1 MGGVQF
7 STFYLVQELKRTT
20 NIKIQLLLPG
30 YGPFSELCERE
41 SIEFSIY
48 KSQPMLSSSSSILQ
62 DNIRLINPVSWVIN
76 IRRIIYNSDQ
86 IRKIIRQYPNAIIL
100 TKGLYSHIILS
111 FAKRSIANK
120 LIWHLQDLLSNRI
133 GGILNKIL
141 NLLAT
146 FGTNFII
153 CDGRSIYDSLSP
165 INQKKAKTILN
176 GIDSTKF
183 QRTQELR
190 KIGRQEF
197 NVPIDSYIIGHVGRI
212 TPWKGQIKLVEAF
225 IDYLPRNNKAIL
237 ILVGAPTFDSDKY
250 LNDIKKLINQHKLKD
265 RIILTGYRTD
275 LNKVYSMMDLFIYPS
290 LEKDTSPLAL
300 LSALSSGLPVAI
312 SSIESLKE
320 IIGNF
325 SRIPIFN
332 PNKKSEITLV
342 YKQFESEQLRY
353 EISQLISR
361 NFNTQLDMETHVRKM
376 MEVFDSI

>member
-1 MGGVQF
+1 MILKNY
-7 STFYLVQELKRTT
+7 TIKRQEEK
-20 NIKIQLLLPG
+20 
-30 YGPFSELCERE
+30 
-41 SIEFSIY
+41 
-48 KSQPMLSSSSSILQ
+48 
-62 DNIRLINPVSWVIN
+62 
-76 IRRIIYNSDQ
+76 
-86 IRKIIRQYPNAIIL
+86 
-100 TKGLYSHIILS
+100 
-111 FAKRSIANK
+111 
-120 LIWHLQDLLSNRI
+120 
-133 GGILNKIL
+133 
-141 NLLAT
+141 
-146 FGTNFII
+146 
-153 CDGRSIYDSLSP
+153 
-165 INQKKAKTILN
+165 
-176 GIDSTKF
+176 
-183 QRTQELR
+183 QELR

-332 PNKKSEITLV
+332 PTKNQK
-342 YKQFESEQLRY
+342 
-353 EISQLISR
+353 
-361 NFNTQLDMETHVRKM
+361 
-376 MEVFDSI
+376 